1 LIWHLDFSFPVF
13 IFCTGVFMNNALNL
27 VGRLLIAALFLPAGL
42 AKLSGFEGTVGYIES
57 VGLPLPAV
65 AAAGALALEILG
77 SVALIVGFQTRIVA
91 AVMAVFTLVASIFF
105 HAFWAAAPEQAFVQ
119 QLLFFKNIGV
129 IGGLLVLVSSGA
141 GAWSIDAKK
150 EAQ

>member
-1 LIWHLDFSFPVF
+1 
-13 IFCTGVFMNNALNL
+13 MNNALNL
-27 VGRLLIAALFLPAGL
+27 IGRLLIAALFLPAGL
-42 AKLSGFEGTVGYIES
+42 AKLAGFDGTVGYIES
-57 VGLPLPAV
+57 VGFPLPAV
-65 AAAGALALEILG
+65 AATVALAVEILG
-77 SVALIVGFQTRIVA
+77 SVALILGFQTRVTA
-91 AVMAVFTLVASIFF
+91 SVLAVFTMVASIFF

-141 GAWSIDAKK
+141 GAWSLDAKK

>member
-1 LIWHLDFSFPVF
+1 
-13 IFCTGVFMNNALNL
+13 MNNALNL
-27 VGRLLIAALFLPAGL
+27 IGRILLVALFLPAGL
-42 AKLSGFEGTVGYIES
+42 SKLSGFEGTVGYIGS
-57 VGLPLPAV
+57 VGFPFASV
-65 AAAGALALEILG
+65 AAGAAIAVEILG
-77 SVALIVGFQTRIVA
+77 SVALIVGFQTRIAA
-91 AVMAVFTLVASIFF
+91 AVLAMFTVVASVFF

-141 GAWSIDAKK
+141 GAWSLDAKK

>member
-1 LIWHLDFSFPVF
+1 
-13 IFCTGVFMNNALNL
+13 MNNALNL
-27 VGRLLIAALFLPAGL
+27 IGRILLAALFLPAGL
-42 AKLSGFEGTVGYIES
+42 SKLSGFEGTVGYIGS
-57 VGLPLPAV
+57 VGLPFASV
-65 AAAGALALEILG
+65 AAGAAIAVEILG

-91 AVMAVFTLVASIFF
+91 AVLAMFTIVATVFF

-119 QLLFFKNIGV
+119 QLLFFKNMGV

-141 GAWSIDAKK
+141 GAWSLDAKK

>member
-1 LIWHLDFSFPVF
+1 
-13 IFCTGVFMNNALNL
+13 
-27 VGRLLIAALFLPAGL
+27 LPMP
-42 AKLSGFEGTVGYIES
+42 T
-57 VGLPLPAV
+57 V
-65 AAAGALALEILG
+65 AAAAALALEVLG

-91 AVMAVFTLVASIFF
+91 AVFAVFTLVASIFF

-150 EAQ
+150 EAE

>member
-1 LIWHLDFSFPVF
+1 
-13 IFCTGVFMNNALNL
+13 MNNALNL
-27 VGRLLIAALFLPAGL
+27 IGRLLIAALFLPAGL

-65 AAAGALALEILG
+65 AAAGALVLEVLG

-91 AVMAVFTLVASIFF
+91 AAFAVFTLVASFFF

-150 EAQ
+150 ATQ

>member
-1 LIWHLDFSFPVF
+1 MLPSASIA
-13 IFCTGVFMNNALNL
+13 IN
-27 VGRLLIAALFLPAGL
+27 AALAF
-42 AKLSGFEGTVGYIES
+42 
-57 VGLPLPAV
+57 
-65 AAAGALALEILG
+65 EILG

-91 AVMAVFTLVASIFF
+91 SVLAVFTLVASIFF

-129 IGGLLVLVSSGA
+129 IGGLLMLVSSGA

-150 EAQ
+150 AAQ

>member
-1 LIWHLDFSFPVF
+1 
-13 IFCTGVFMNNALNL
+13 MNYALNRM
-27 VGRLLIAALFLPAGL
+27 GRLLIAALVVPAGL
-42 AKLSGFEGTVGYIES
+42 AQLSGVEGPGGYLDS

-65 AAAGALALEILG
+65 AAAAALALEILG

-91 AVMAVFTLVASIFF
+91 AVMAVFTLVASVFF

-150 EAQ
+150 AAQ

>member
-1 LIWHLDFSFPVF
+1 MH
-13 IFCTGVFMNNALNL
+13 NALNL
-27 VGRLLIAALFLPAGL
+27 IGRILLAAFFLPAGL
-42 AKLSGFEGTVGYIES
+42 SQLSGFEGPDGYITS
-57 VGLPLPAV
+57 VGFPLPTV
-65 AAAGALALEILG
+65 AAAAAIAVEILG
-77 SVALIVGFQTRIVA
+77 SVALIVGFQTRIIA
-91 AVMAVFTLVASIFF
+91 AVLAVFTVVASVFF

-150 EAQ
+150 AAQ